1 MGGGKGGSTSTV
13 TIPPEVLARYNAVNA
28 QAEQTAKQPFS
39 PYTGQFV
46 SGLSPTQQAG
56 ILNTNTGASLAQP
69 YYEAATRGTQGALN
83 STTPYQAGAT
93 AFTLAGGQNV
103 GPLTQQQIQ
112 YYQQPITSSV
122 INPTLQAL
130 QQQQAQQNSALQSQ
144 MIQQGA
150 FGGSR
155 GGLQQAELQRQQLLG
170 TSQALAPIYQ
180 QAYQSALQT
189 ATGQQGVVASDL
201 ARQLQTGQQLAGLGQ
216 QGYQQQ
222 IGAANQL
229 AGIGTGAQS
238 AALQGAQAQ
247 IAAGGTEQQTAQAD
261 LTARYNQYLQQ
272 QGYPFQVAQFLANIA
287 EGTGALSGST
297 TTTTGGGGFFS
308 DRRLKEDVKEIGK
321 THDGQPIYSYRYA
334 NDNDGRTQIGLMAQD
349 VEKKHPEAVGVLGGY
364 KTVDYKAATQDAE
377 RPARAMGGVIPNSMG
392 GAVFTPG
399 TFAGGGL
406 VSENDWDKIR
416 QVQLAGLGPFG
427 AKAPGGTPGMSG
439 YVPSAALPVTHLV
452 SSKPPTP
459 NQANLGTALQTGSNI
474 ASGIKNIKGLY
485 ADLTGKDAA
494 KTTTPTTGRDS
505 NTPDKTGTTGG
516 NTGEKT
522 VQKPEIHSEAN
533 ASDVAAPNTAP
544 VEIGLLDDKDKIF
557 DFGSFAARG
566 GVIPRKHYRLG
577 GGNVDPYN
585 SDPDMTYF
593 PEQALQAS
601 QQDAEAAEDEFK
613 KRQAHAGS
621 GGGGGGSALGTLSS
635 IASIGSTLFSMFSD
649 ERLKHN
655 IKPVGKTYD
664 GQNIYSFNMGDGK
677 TRMGLIAQEVLH
689 HKPDAVGLSH
699 GFLTVDYDRAT
710 EHARPHRAEGGLVPS
725 RMAYQRAGV
734 VPSDDNYDPQAD
746 LPSPRA
752 NDAGVNTSGADDDH
766 AARTILTEAGNQGDI
781 GMAAVGHVIKN
792 RADSGKYGDTVADV
806 VTAPK
811 QFSPWNEE
819 NKGTAVDPRRISPD
833 SPSYQKAMDVWNRVK
848 SGDIEDPTKGAT
860 HFANVKTVLAQRG
873 DLQPWL
879 ANMLNNPETVQI
891 GAHTFGKAGDE
902 GAGGGKKRG
911 VSVSDNEPTSPQIG
925 RGSSLGD
932 VFEKATPD
940 FVPTSSNF
948 WIPAL
953 SGIGSMLASRN
964 PTLGGAIGEGLV
976 GGVAGYETNK
986 KMQMDQAKQ
995 LIDLVGKNYQ
1005 IIPQYDPVT
1014 KTVSN
1019 VAINKLTGQKTDAGE
1034 INRALSQGLSNIGVD
1049 PASFGI
1055 VAPQAPKAPGDT
1067 SGPTNKPSAQSV
1079 AAGAEPSTDMAAK
1092 EYKRLAN
1099 MPTTDMNVAELKK
1112 AAEYGIIPGVI
1123 GDPNFNI
1130 QQKRQEAEK
1139 LRALAVAYGE
1149 DHPDKRSTAI
1159 AQADKIDAEIDKRL
1173 TDATSDKAA
1182 QNLELQ
1188 KSGTAGYNEYKKQI
1202 ANRYGQYDT
1211 ELQNL
1216 NTLQRI
1222 ASELTT
1228 GNVAE
1233 IQAKIAGYVR
1243 GTPMERLLS
1252 PDWQNNSAQF
1262 GYALKEAAIRQME
1275 TVAENKLVRAPAAGL
1290 KTALASSPD
1299 PRQDPGAFY
1308 AIIGQI
1314 KGELF
1319 KNKQKDS
1326 DFLDAPTG
1334 TDVARFERDWANN
1347 PKNADKNFRRQ
1358 ALDNVPVHPAIP
1370 SSFIRGIQEDVR
1382 GPNGETFNPAY
1393 KSTGANQST
1402 QQAPAA
1408 APAIPNGTAVGEEKQ
1423 FKQGVGVWDGTK
1435 WVPKG
1440 GQ

>member
-69 YYEAATRGTQGALN
+69 YYEAAARGTQGALN

-349 VEKKHPEAVGVLGGY
+349 VEKKHPEAVGVMGGY

-377 RPARAMGGVIPNSMG
+377 RPARAMGGVIPNSIG

-399 TFAGGGL
+399 AFAGGGL

-427 AKAPGGTPGMSG
+427 AKAPGGTPGMSS

-452 SSKPPTP
+452 TSKPPTP

-485 ADLTGKDAA
+485 ADLTGKDAT

-505 NTPDKTGTTGG
+505 NTPNKTGTTGG
-516 NTGEKT
+516 NAGEKT

-544 VEIGLLDDKDKIF
+544 VEVGLLDDKDKIF

-621 GGGGGGSALGTLSS
+621 GGGGGDNGLGTALTV
-635 IASIGSTLFSMFSD
+635 GKMLFSF
-649 ERLKHN
+649 LA
-655 IKPVGKTYD
+655 D
-664 GQNIYSFNMGDGK
+664 GG
-677 TRMGLIAQEVLH
+677 V
-689 HKPDAVGLSH
+689 
-699 GFLTVDYDRAT
+699 
-710 EHARPHRAEGGLVPS
+710 VPN
-725 RMAYQRAGV
+725 RRHYQQAGV

-752 NDAGVNTSGADDDH
+752 NDAVVNTSGVDDDH
-766 AARTILTEAGNQGDI
+766 AVRTILTEAGNQGDT

-792 RADSGKYGDTVADV
+792 RADSRKYGDTVADV

-833 SPSYQKAMDVWNRVK
+833 SPSYQKAMDIWNKVK

-1067 SGPTNKPSAQSV
+1067 SGPTNKPSAQPG

-1099 MPTTDMNVAELKK
+1099 MQTTDMNVAELKK
-1112 AAEYGIIPGVI
+1112 AAEYGIIPGVV

-1182 QNLELQ
+1182 QNIELQ

-1228 GNVAE
+1228 GNVAD

-1252 PDWQNNSAQF
+1252 PEWRNNSAQF

-1358 ALDNVPVHPAIP
+1358 ALDNVPVHPDVP
-1370 SSFIRGIQEDVR
+1370 PNFIRGMQEDVR